1 MNGGLYIQINLDKM
15 KYLRRFI
22 ESQEVR
28 EFDEHT
34 DLDIRQLFTDYTDE
48 NPDSLTIK
56 NVVIVDNHVKD
67 VTPYMKDVS
76 KYRKAKMVTLSL
88 GKLDGINIG
97 MEKCLTSFEKIKE
110 VINEIERFYDLSEE
124 KDINFNIGMDY
135 KGLTITFIIMGGF
148 AKQEESMVDKI
159 DGYLT
164 RIKEALNSMGHKRI
178 TIKGNWLDARFGRGS
193 KDYSFGISRSLRK
206 ISDGEMTLDNTE
218 RDYYIK
224 MIEVRNEALEDGL
237 KFDISG
243 GDQQVV
249 LKLVKI

>member
-56 NVVIVDNHVKD
+56 NVVILDNHVKD

-88 GKLDGINIG
+88 GKVDGISIG
-97 MEKCLTSFEKIKE
+97 MEKCLTSFDKLKD
-110 VINEIERFYDLSEE
+110 VLHEIERFYDLSEE
-124 KDINFNIGMDY
+124 KEINFNIGMDW

>member
-1 MNGGLYIQINLDKM
+1 M

-56 NVVIVDNHVKD
+56 NVVILDNHVKD

-88 GKLDGINIG
+88 GKVDGISIG
-97 MEKCLTSFEKIKE
+97 MEKCLTSFDKLKD
-110 VINEIERFYDLSEE
+110 VLHEIERFYDLSEE
-124 KDINFNIGMDY
+124 KEINFNIGMDW

>member
-1 MNGGLYIQINLDKM
+1 M

-34 DLDIRQLFTDYTDE
+34 DADIRQLFTDYTDE
-48 NPDSLTIK
+48 DSDSLVIK
-56 NVVIVDNHVKD
+56 NVFIVDNHVKEE
-67 VTPYMKDVS
+67 TAYMKDAS

-97 MEKCLTSFEKIKE
+97 MEKCLTSFDKIKD
-110 VINEIERFYDLSEE
+110 VIHEIERFYDLSEE
-124 KDINFNIGMDY
+124 KEINFNIGMDW

-148 AKQEESMVDKI
+148 AKQEESMSDKI

-164 RIKEALNSMGHKRI
+164 RVQDWLKSMGHKRV
-178 TIKGNWLDARFGRGS
+178 TLKGNWLDARFA
-193 KDYSFGISRSLRK
+193 KKPDYATGISDTFYR
-206 ISDGEMTLDNTE
+206 IGQGTMNLDNTDNE
-218 RDYYIK
+218 RRRVL
-224 MIEVRNEALEDGL
+224 IEIRNEAWEDGL
-237 KFDISG
+237 KFSLAG

-249 LKLVKI
+249 LKLVKR

>member
-1 MNGGLYIQINLDKM
+1 M

-88 GKLDGINIG
+88 GKVDGISIG
-97 MEKCLTSFEKIKE
+97 MEKCLTSFDKLKD
-110 VINEIERFYDLSEE
+110 VLHEIERFYDLSEE
-124 KDINFNIGMDY
+124 KEINFNIGMDW